1 MRILFIDTSG
11 TDVSISIISDNK
23 VLVNINEKVPNSH
36 SIYTVSFIDKAL
48 KAANLSANDI
58 EKILVVAG
66 PGSFTGVRIGVTIAK
81 VYAYLRKIEVIPVS
95 SLKMLSLSTNHDY
108 CLALINAKN
117 NNYYLGLY
125 NKDNEEVIKEQF
137 NNKDMV
143 LDIINKYNP
152 TIVSDN
158 DLVIDDVVIKK
169 QKLDIRNICSY
180 YQNKTAIN
188 THLIVPNYLKLPS
201 AMEDKKWLER

>member
-23 VLVNINEKVPNSH
+23 ILVNINEKVPNSH

-48 KAANLSANDI
+48 KSANLRVDEI
-58 EKILVVAG
+58 DKILVVTG

-81 VYAYLRKIEVIPVS
+81 VYAYLRKVDVIPVS

-117 NNYYLGLY
+117 VNYYLGLY
-125 NKDNEEVIKEQF
+125 DKNNEEVIKEQF

-143 LDIINKYNP
+143 LDIIN
-152 TIVSDN
+152 
-158 DLVIDDVVIKK
+158 
-169 QKLDIRNICSY
+169 
-180 YQNKTAIN
+180 
-188 THLIVPNYLKLPS
+188 
-201 AMEDKKWLER
+201 

>member
-23 VLVNINEKVPNSH
+23 ILVNINEKVPNSH

-48 KAANLSANDI
+48 KSANLRVDEI
-58 EKILVVAG
+58 DKILVVTG

-81 VYAYLRKIEVIPVS
+81 VYAYLRKVDVIPVS

-117 NNYYLGLY
+117 DNYYLGL
-125 NKDNEEVIKEQF
+125 NDKNNEEVIKEQF

-158 DLVIDDVVIKK
+158 DLVIDDIVIKK
-169 QKLDIRNICSY
+169 QKLDISNICSY
-180 YQNKTAIN
+180 YQNKKSVN

-201 AMEDKKWLER
+201 AMEDKK

>member
-1 MRILFIDTSG
+1 MRMLFIDTSG

-23 VLVNINEKVPNSH
+23 ILVNINEKVPNSH

-48 KAANLSANDI
+48 KDANLRVDEI
-58 EKILVVAG
+58 DKILVVTG

-117 NNYYLGLY
+117 DNYYLGLY
-125 NKDNEEVIKEQF
+125 NKDNKEVIKEQF

-158 DLVIDDVVIKK
+158 DLVIDDIVIKK
-169 QKLDIRNICSY
+169 QKLDISNICSY
-180 YQNKTAIN
+180 YQDKKSVN

-201 AMEDKKWLER
+201 AMEDKK

>member
-23 VLVNINEKVPNSH
+23 ILVNINEKVPNSH

-48 KAANLSANDI
+48 KSANLRVDEI
-58 EKILVVAG
+58 DKILVVTG

-81 VYAYLRKIEVIPVS
+81 VYAYLRKVDVIPVS

-117 NNYYLGLY
+117 DNYYLGLY
-125 NKDNEEVIKEQF
+125 DKKNEEVIKEQF

-158 DLVIDDVVIKK
+158 DLVIDDIVIKK
-169 QKLDIRNICSY
+169 QKLDISNICSY
-180 YQNKTAIN
+180 YQNKKSVN

-201 AMEDKKWLER
+201 AMEDKK

>member
-23 VLVNINEKVPNSH
+23 ILVNINEKVPNSH

-48 KAANLSANDI
+48 KSANLRVDEI
-58 EKILVVAG
+58 DKILVVTG

-81 VYAYLRKIEVIPVS
+81 VYAYLRKVDVIPVS

-117 NNYYLGLY
+117 DNYYLGLY
-125 NKDNEEVIKEQF
+125 DKNNEEVIKEQF

-158 DLVIDDVVIKK
+158 DLVIDDIVIKK
-169 QKLDIRNICSY
+169 QKLDISNICSY
-180 YQNKTAIN
+180 YQNKKSVN

-201 AMEDKKWLER
+201 AMEDKK

>member
-201 AMEDKKWLER
+201 AMEDKK

>member
-1 MRILFIDTSG
+1 MRMLFIDTSG
-11 TDVSISIISDNK
+11 TDVSISIINDDK
-23 VLVNINEKVPNSH
+23 ILVNINELVPNSH
-36 SIYTVSFIDKAL
+36 SIYTVNFIDKAL
-48 KAANLSANDI
+48 KEAKLSANDI
-58 EKILVVAG
+58 DKILVVTG

-81 VYAYLRKIEVIPVS
+81 VYAYLRKIEVISVS
-95 SLKMLSLSTNHDY
+95 SLKMLSLSCVHDY

-117 NNYYLGLY
+117 DNYYLGLY
-125 NKDNEEVIKEQF
+125 DKNNEEVIKEQF

-158 DLVIDDVVIKK
+158 DLVIDDIVIKK
-169 QKLDIRNICSY
+169 QKLDISNICSY
-180 YQNKTAIN
+180 YQNKKSVN

-201 AMEDKKWLER
+201 AMEDKK